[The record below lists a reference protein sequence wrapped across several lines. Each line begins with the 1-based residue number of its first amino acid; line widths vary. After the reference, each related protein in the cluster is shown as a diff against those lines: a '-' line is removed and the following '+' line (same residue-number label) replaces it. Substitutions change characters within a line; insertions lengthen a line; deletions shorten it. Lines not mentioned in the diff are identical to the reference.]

1 MSDLAVTPEQPT
13 HNPAQSPNRSLA
25 QIAAAPVYLLA
36 IFLGASLVFS
46 VQPMFAKMVLPV
58 VGGSAAVWNVALVF
72 FQGALLAG
80 YAYAHYL
87 QKLPLQGQLAGHL
100 TALALAGLFLP
111 MAAAAGFDTPP
122 ESGQALW
129 LIALF
134 AASVGAPFMVIS
146 ATAPLLQAWFSKTGR
161 KDAAD
166 PYFLYA
172 ASNAGSLI
180 ALVAYPLA
188 LEPFL
193 GAQAQSEVWT
203 FGYVALG
210 VLIAACGLLT
220 LSLQR
225 KAVPAAAP
233 SAEVQTA
240 AAAATA
246 GKPTW
251 AQRGMWT
258 LYAFAPSMLL
268 VAASTHITTDVASAP
283 LLWVAPLALYLLAF
297 IMAFMKKPLIAP
309 RFALLFHLVLTVS
322 ALILSWTYVQWT
334 ALLTVTLL
342 ALFFGVLVCC
352 QELYRRRPEA
362 TGLTEFYMW
371 MSVGGVLGGAF
382 AALAAPVLFD
392 TVAEYPLAL
401 ALTLALRPWG
411 APTAKILV
419 RLAIGAAIVSA
430 ALVAAPRM
438 MGMPIMPLLV
448 FIGMGLMVVAMVC
461 VQRHPFALAVCALA
475 VLGIGKIFANADNI
489 FAARGFYGV
498 MDVVD
503 SPDGE
508 YRLFTH
514 GTTVHGVQSLDP
526 ARAHEP
532 GGYYGPLTPIGQT
545 FRTLTEAGRV
555 DNVVVLGLGVGAMS
569 CYATPAQSWTF
580 YEIDPLVV
588 DVAMNPNLFTLV
600 SGCAPQA
607 EVLVGDG
614 RLLLQDE
621 PQGSVDLL
629 LVDAFSSD
637 AVPTHLLTQE
647 AMALYLSR
655 LSEHGVAMIH
665 ISNRNLALSDIVGRT
680 ARAAGAVAIERVF
693 ANPVTRDDEP
703 NRWANLSSHAV
714 LIARDADDLAPLMA
728 TGDWTV
734 MNPSDRRIW
743 TDDYTN
749 ILEPLMTRMAET
761 RRN

>member
-1 MSDLAVTPEQPT
+1 MSDVAVTPEK
-13 HNPAQSPNRSLA
+13 PAQSIA

-111 MAAAAGFDTPP
+111 MAVAAGFGAPP

-134 AASVGAPFMVIS
+134 SASVGAPFMVIS

-161 KDAAD
+161 KDGAD

-188 LEPFL
+188 MEPFL

-225 KAVPAAAP
+225 RTAPAAEAP
-233 SAEVQTA
+233 VA
-240 AAAATA
+240 AADTA
-246 GKPTW
+246 SAVAKPTW
-251 AQRGMWT
+251 TQRGMWT

-334 ALLTVTLL
+334 SLLTITLL

-362 TGLTEFYMW
+362 SGLTEFYMW

-382 AALAAPVLFD
+382 AALAAPVLFN
-392 TVAEYPLAL
+392 TIAEYPLAL

-411 APTAKILV
+411 APTAKILLRV
-419 RLAIGAAIVSA
+419 
-430 ALVAAPRM
+430 ALVAAVVAGALVAVPRM
-438 MGMPIMPLLV
+438 MDMPIMPVLV
-448 FIGMGLMVVAMVC
+448 FVGMGAMVAAMVC
-461 VQRHPFALAVCALA
+461 VQRHPFALAACALA
-475 VLGIGKIFANADNI
+475 VFGIGDVFTNAGNLLSE
-489 FAARGFYGV
+489 RGFYGV
-498 MDVVD
+498 ISV
-503 SPDGE
+503 SNTADG
-508 YRLFTH
+508 
-514 GTTVHGVQSLDP
+514 
-526 ARAHEP
+526 
-532 GGYYGPLTPIGQT
+532 
-545 FRTLTEAGRV
+545 
-555 DNVVVLGLGVGAMS
+555 
-569 CYATPAQSWTF
+569 
-580 YEIDPLVV
+580 
-588 DVAMNPNLFTLV
+588 
-600 SGCAPQA
+600 
-607 EVLVGDG
+607 
-614 RLLLQDE
+614 
-621 PQGSVDLL
+621 
-629 LVDAFSSD
+629 
-637 AVPTHLLTQE
+637 
-647 AMALYLSR
+647 
-655 LSEHGVAMIH
+655 
-665 ISNRNLALSDIVGRT
+665 
-680 ARAAGAVAIERVF
+680 
-693 ANPVTRDDEP
+693 
-703 NRWANLSSHAV
+703 
-714 LIARDADDLAPLMA
+714 
-728 TGDWTV
+728 
-734 MNPSDRRIW
+734 
-743 TDDYTN
+743 
-749 ILEPLMTRMAET
+749 
-761 RRN
+761 

>member
-1 MSDLAVTPEQPT
+1 MSNLAVTPEQPT
-13 HNPAQSPNRSLA
+13 HEPAQSPTKSIA

-80 YAYAHYL
+80 YAYAHCL
-87 QKLPLQGQLAGHL
+87 QKLPLQGQLVGHL

-111 MAAAAGFDTPP
+111 MAAAAGFETPP

-225 KAVPAAAP
+225 KAVPAAVAAP
-233 SAEVQTA
+233 VAQAGPA
-240 AAAATA
+240 A
-246 GKPTW
+246 KPTW
-251 AQRGMWT
+251 TQRGMWT

-297 IMAFMKKPLIAP
+297 ITAFMKKPLIAP
-309 RFALLFHLVLTVS
+309 RFAMLFHLVLTVS
-322 ALILSWTYVQWT
+322 ALILSWTYVEWT

-362 TGLTEFYMW
+362 SGLTEFYMW

-382 AALAAPVLFD
+382 AALAAPLLFD

-411 APTAKILV
+411 EPTAKILI
-419 RLAIGAAIVSA
+419 RLAIGAALVSA
-430 ALVAAPRM
+430 ALVAAPRLM
-438 MGMPIMPLLV
+438 DMPIMPMLV
-448 FIGMGLMVVAMVC
+448 FAGMGLMVAAMVC
-461 VQRHPFALAVCALA
+461 VQRHPFALAGCALSVFA
-475 VLGIGKIFANADNI
+475 IGDVFTNADNI
-489 FAARGFYGV
+489 FAERGFYGV
-498 MDVVD
+498 MSVNDT
-503 SPDGE
+503 PDGA
-508 YRLFTH
+508 YRLFTY
-514 GTTVHGVQSLDP
+514 GTTVHGVQRLDP
-526 ARAHEP
+526 ARALEP
-532 GGYYGPLTPIGQT
+532 GAYYGPRTPIGQVFET
-545 FRTLTEAGRV
+545 MGEAGLINRV
-555 DNVVVLGLGVGAMS
+555 VAVGLGVGSTS
-569 CYATPAQSWTF
+569 CYATPEQSWTF

-588 DVAMNPNLFTLV
+588 EVATNPNLFTLL

-607 EVLVGDG
+607 EIRIGDG

-621 PQGSVDLL
+621 PAGSVDVL

-655 LSEHGVAMIH
+655 LSSHGVAVIH
-665 ISNRNLALSDIVGRT
+665 ISNRNLALSDIVVR
-680 ARAAGAVAIERVF
+680 AVEAAGGVAVEQNFRNPVNQSAPEGWTNLSSQAVAI
-693 ANPVTRDDEP
+693 A
-703 NRWANLSSHAV
+703 A
-714 LIARDADDLAPLMA
+714 DAEDLAPLLA
-728 TGDWTV
+728 AGQWRETT
-734 MNPSDRRIW
+734 PSDRRVW

-749 ILEPLMTRMAET
+749 ILEPLMARMAET
-761 RRN
+761 RAN

>member
-1 MSDLAVTPEQPT
+1 MSDLALTPEK
-13 HNPAQSPNRSLA
+13 PAQPIA
-25 QIAAAPVYLLA
+25 QIAAAPVYLIA

-46 VQPMFAKMVLPV
+46 VQPMFAKMVLPI

-111 MAAAAGFDTPP
+111 MAAAAGFETPP

-161 KDAAD
+161 NDAAD

-193 GAQAQSEVWT
+193 GAQAQSQVWT

-225 KAVPAAAP
+225 QSAAP
-233 SAEVQTA
+233 TA
-240 AAAATA
+240 AAAPAA
-246 GKPTW
+246 PAVKASWG
-251 AQRGMWT
+251 QRGMWT

-309 RFALLFHLVLTVS
+309 RYALLFHLVLTVS
-322 ALILSWTYVQWT
+322 ALVLSWTYVQWT
-334 ALLTVTLL
+334 SLLTITLL
-342 ALFFGVLVCC
+342 ALFFGVLACC

-362 TGLTEFYMW
+362 SGLTEFYMW

-382 AALAAPVLFD
+382 AALVAPVLFD

-411 APTAKILV
+411 SPTSKTLL
-419 RLAIGAAIVSA
+419 RLAVGAGLVAG
-430 ALVAAPRM
+430 ALVAVPRLM
-438 MGMPIMPLLV
+438 DMPIMPALV
-448 FIGMGLMVVAMVC
+448 FAGMGLMAAAMVC
-461 VQRHPFALAVCALA
+461 VQRHPFALAACALA
-475 VLGIGKIFANADNI
+475 IIGVGKVFSNADNI
-489 FAARGFYGV
+489 FATRGFYGV

-503 SPDGE
+503 SPDGA

-514 GTTVHGVQSLDP
+514 GTTVHGVQHNDP
-526 ARAHEP
+526 ARAHQP

-545 FRTLTEAGRV
+545 FRTLTDAGRV

-569 CYATPAQSWTF
+569 CYATPEQSWTF

-588 DVAMNPNLFTLV
+588 DVAMNPELFTLV

-607 EVLVGDG
+607 NVLVGDG

-621 PQGSVDLL
+621 PAGSVDLL

-637 AVPTHLLTQE
+637 AVPTHLLTRE
-647 AMALYLSR
+647 AMTLYLSR
-655 LSEHGVAMIH
+655 LSAQGVAMIH

-693 ANPVTRDDEP
+693 NNPVTQNGPE
-703 NRWANLSSHAV
+703 RWANLSSHAV
-714 LIARDADDLAPLMA
+714 LIARDTEALGPLLA
-728 TGDWTV
+728 TGQWRL
-734 MNPSDRRIW
+734 MQPSDRRVW

-749 ILEPLMTRMAET
+749 ILEPLMTRLAET
-761 RRN
+761 RGN